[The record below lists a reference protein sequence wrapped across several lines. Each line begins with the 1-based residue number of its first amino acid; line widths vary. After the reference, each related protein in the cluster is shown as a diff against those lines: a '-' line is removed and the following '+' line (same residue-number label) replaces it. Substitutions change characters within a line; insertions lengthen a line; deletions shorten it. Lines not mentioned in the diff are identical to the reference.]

1 MEEATRRSQK
11 SLRRE
16 FIFLWCWAGEVGRV
30 SIQQE
35 EKGEVR
41 EDAGGT
47 LNLEAMSTEM
57 WLVAA
62 AAVSRESMCGGKGKK
77 VKKLRYERRGGAW
90 RAAWEEKSK
99 NPLCEGTAGGKGNNL
114 RLADRAGRNEA

>member
-1 MEEATRRSQK
+1 M
-11 SLRRE
+11 
-16 FIFLWCWAGEVGRV
+16 
-30 SIQQE
+30 
-35 EKGEVR
+35 R

-47 LNLEAMSTEM
+47 LNLEAMTTKM

-62 AAVSRESMCGGKGKK
+62 AAASRESMCGGRKKK

-99 NPLCEGTAGGKGNNL
+99 KSLCEGLQVEGNNL
-114 RLADRAGRNEA
+114 R